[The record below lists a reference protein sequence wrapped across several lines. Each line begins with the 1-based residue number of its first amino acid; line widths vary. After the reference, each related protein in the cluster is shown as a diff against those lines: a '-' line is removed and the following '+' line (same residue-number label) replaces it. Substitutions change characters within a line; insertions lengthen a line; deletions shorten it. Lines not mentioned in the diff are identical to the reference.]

1 MNDTL
6 NCSTTPLQTVVVVN
20 LKIEQTSYK
29 ENPKVSIAKYRFV
42 SKLAKV

>member
-29 ENPKVSIAKYRFV
+29 ENPKVSIAKNRLVNKFANV
-42 SKLAKV
+42 